1 MNRHERRRH
10 TKSAGRGKFVIIGE
24 YLGYDDLLTLLN
36 QSPTIAP
43 TLGSMLAAMEGDRP
57 PLCGSC
63 GAPLTV
69 LAPPAGYLLLHHGG
83 SGEQLLSGI
92 CVECISGDPAALR
105 RRVASALGVE
115 PIPAAQLHTGQW
127 GRA

>member
-10 TKSAGRGKFVIIGE
+10 TKIAGRGKFVITGE
-24 YLGYDDLLTLLN
+24 FLGYDDLIALLDL
-36 QSPTIAP
+36 SPTLAP
-43 TLGSMLAAMEGDRP
+43 SLGAMLAAMAGDRP

-63 GAPLTV
+63 GAALTV
-69 LAPPAGYLLLHHGG
+69 LAPPASYLLLQHSG

-92 CVECISGDPAALR
+92 CVQCISGDPEALR
-105 RRVASALGVE
+105 RRVAVALGVE
-115 PIPAAQLHTGQW
+115 PIPAAHLHFGTW